1 MYKNYEKR
9 VKEFITEM
17 TNPSSQIVITD
28 ITEKVNN
35 CRQELMNES
44 KMQKPFIFKGYTNEQ
59 DRINDTIRNH
69 KLLFNLPDYPDP
81 RKNKSASKDKDNSFK
96 DIPPKINFHIFE
108 NENEKNKTILTTPL
122 KKDNPNLSLDASRR
136 TGKMNRLKYSYKK
149 RMSTTE
155 KNKIK
160 ALIKKDSILQPQMR
174 FTARTDL
181 ERVYDVLN
189 GDYIKVNER
198 EIIERQLKHINLYN
212 YKKPKELLKA
222 DKSESFGE
230 DELEEKMKNEKSPNK
245 DKKRSK
251 NIKNIYGPSNVYY
264 EARNND
270 RKIWARKDNLNKE
283 ARGLLSSYH
292 FKTHFKATEEIAE
305 YKANENKTNIKES
318 CFLLPHLLPKNYR
331 YRISNTENNS
341 NTINNSISK
350 SVKHK
355 KAFDYSKLEDTRK
368 IFNFDEEHEKDE
380 IIEKNDESN
389 YNIVNNPILMG
400 NKLDIDPHSLKILSK
415 LAFKPKLNEDDENSI
430 DNNDINLLNSVKEK
444 DYDKNKKKDTTNLN
458 QVAKKI
464 LNECNVY
471 TQKSKFNNSSHKS
484 KGGKTMITKGMTVEE
499 FENKYNLNI

>member
-17 TNPSSQIVITD
+17 ANPSSQIVITD

-44 KMQKPFIFKGYTNEQ
+44 KLQKPFIFKGYISEQ
-59 DRINDTIRNH
+59 DRINDTIKNN
-69 KLLFNLPDYPDP
+69 KILYNLPDYPET
-81 RKNKSASKDKDNSFK
+81 KNSRSNSQDNKENSQEK
-96 DIPPKINFHIFE
+96 PKINFHIFE
-108 NENEKNKTILTTPL
+108 NEKNKTISATPV
-122 KKDNPNLSLDASRR
+122 KAENPNLSLDAERA
-136 TGKMNRLKYSYKK
+136 KEKKDRLKYSYK
-149 RMSTTE
+149 RRLSITE
-155 KNKIK
+155 KNQIK

-189 GDYIKVNER
+189 GDYIKRNER

-212 YKKPKELLKA
+212 YKKPKELLKR
-222 DKSESFGE
+222 DKSDSFSGE
-230 DELEEKMKNEKSPNK
+230 DLEEKIKNNKSENK
-245 DKKRSK
+245 DKKESK

-270 RKIWARKDNLNKE
+270 KKAWARKDNLNLE

-305 YKANENKTNIKES
+305 YNSNKKKNIKES

-331 YRISNTENNS
+331 YQDLNNEENLKK
-341 NTINNSISK
+341 INK
-350 SVKHK
+350 SVKYRRP
-355 KAFDYSKLEDTRK
+355 FDYSRLEDTRK

-380 IIEKNDESN
+380 INDKNNEGN
-389 YNIVNNPILMG
+389 YNVVNNPILMG
-400 NKLDIDPHSLKILSK
+400 NKMNVDPHSLKALSR
-415 LAFKPKLNEDDENSI
+415 LAFKNGLHEDDELNSNE
-430 DNNDINLLNSVKEK
+430 NNDMNLLNNAKDK
-444 DYDKNKKKDTTNLN
+444 DYDKGKNDEVSNLN

-484 KGGKTMITKGMTVEE
+484 KGGKTMITKGMTIEE
-499 FENKYNLNI
+499 FENKFKLNK

>member
-1 MYKNYEKR
+1 MVL
-9 VKEFITEM
+9 VK
-17 TNPSSQIVITD
+17 
-28 ITEKVNN
+28 
-35 CRQELMNES
+35 MN
-44 KMQKPFIFKGYTNEQ
+44 QKK
-59 DRINDTIRNH
+59 
-69 KLLFNLPDYPDP
+69 KKSPD
-81 RKNKSASKDKDNSFK
+81 KDKN
-96 DIPPKINFHIFE
+96 
-108 NENEKNKTILTTPL
+108 
-122 KKDNPNLSLDASRR
+122 
-136 TGKMNRLKYSYKK
+136 
-149 RMSTTE
+149 
-155 KNKIK
+155 
-160 ALIKKDSILQPQMR
+160 Q
-174 FTARTDL
+174 
-181 ERVYDVLN
+181 
-189 GDYIKVNER
+189 
-198 EIIERQLKHINLYN
+198 
-212 YKKPKELLKA
+212 
-222 DKSESFGE
+222 
-230 DELEEKMKNEKSPNK
+230 
-245 DKKRSK
+245 SK
-251 NIKNIYGPSNVYY
+251 NIKNIYGSSNVYY

-270 RKIWARKDNLNKE
+270 RKIWAKKDILNKE

-484 KGGKTMITKGMTVEE
+484 KGGKTMIYALFFGIPTIITAAKNGLA
-499 FENKYNLNI
+499 YNRIKEHGYDIKPSSESSTLNRVCYFIADYWHLAVPFYNVIK